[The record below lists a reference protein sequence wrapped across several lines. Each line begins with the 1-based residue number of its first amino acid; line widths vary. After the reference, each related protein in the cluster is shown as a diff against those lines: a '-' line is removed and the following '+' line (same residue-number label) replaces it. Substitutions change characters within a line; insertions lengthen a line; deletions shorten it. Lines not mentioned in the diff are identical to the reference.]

1 MHDDE
6 HSGPWV
12 TVVVITKDRR
22 EEAKRSVERLL
33 SLPERPPV
41 IVVDNG
47 SSDGTVEMLRSFGER
62 LTVIPLGRN
71 AGAAGRNIG
80 VRMAATPYVAF
91 TDDDSA
97 WLPGA
102 LGRGVAILDTH
113 PRVAVVAAR
122 VVLGDDQR
130 SDPASVIMAASRLP
144 DDPGLPGRPVLG
156 FVACAALVRRDAF
169 LGAGGFDERY
179 GVGGEEGPLAIEL
192 AARGWALTYIDEITA
207 QHWPSPLRDPVSRR
221 RTLVRNALWLSW
233 SRRRWPTVLRSTA
246 RVVRAASSD
255 AAVRAGLLDA
265 VRGIPAVLR
274 RRHCVDRWLEQQ
286 LQLID

>member
-1 MHDDE
+1 MTMHGD
-6 HSGPWV
+6 SRV

-62 LTVIPLGRN
+62 LTVIPLGHN
-71 AGAAGRNIG
+71 AGAAGRNAG
-80 VRMAATPYVAF
+80 VRRAATPYVAF

-97 WLPGA
+97 WFPGA

-130 SDPASVIMAASRLP
+130 SDPACVTMAASRLP
-144 DDPGLPGRPVLG
+144 GDPGLPGRPVLG

-169 LGAGGFDERY
+169 LAAGGFDERY

-192 AARGWALTYIDEITA
+192 AARGWALIYLDEITA
-207 QHWPSPLRDPVSRR
+207 QHWPSPQRDPAWRR
-221 RTLVRNALWLSW
+221 RILVRNALWLSW

-246 RVVRAASSD
+246 RLLRAATSD
-255 AAVRAGLLDA
+255 ATVRAGVLDA
-265 VRGIPAVLR
+265 TWGIAEVLR
-274 RRHCVDRWLEQQ
+274 RRRCVDRWLEQQ